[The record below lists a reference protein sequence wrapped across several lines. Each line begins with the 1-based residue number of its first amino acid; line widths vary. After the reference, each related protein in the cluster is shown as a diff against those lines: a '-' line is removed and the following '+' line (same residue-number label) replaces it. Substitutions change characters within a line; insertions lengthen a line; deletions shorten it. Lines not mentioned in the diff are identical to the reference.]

1 MSRSC
6 RAIAAA
12 WWLVLGLTLDLSPSR
27 VWAQFGVPPA
37 ELSSAVS
44 MDEADSAVRAHLER
58 ARAYVADRQYDEAVE
73 TLRQVMESHG
83 AKMVPLAPGRYV
95 NLADYC
101 HVQISALPPEALAL
115 YRQRVDPVAETWYR
129 EGLERHSAARL
140 AEVVDQMFCSSWG
153 DDALWILGEIEL
165 EQGHYGAA
173 RTAWQRLIEAPPA
186 RVPAEKFTAALAEPD
201 LPLDQR
207 ALLEKW

>member
-1 MSRSC
+1 MCQSC

-12 WWLVLGLTLDLSPSR
+12 WWLVLGLTLDLSPSPA
-27 VWAQFGVPPA
+27 WAQFGVAPA

-58 ARAYVADRQYDEAVE
+58 ARAYVADQQYDEAVE

-83 AKMVPLAPGRYV
+83 AKMVPLVPSRYV

-101 HVQISALPPEALAL
+101 HVQIAALPPEALAL

-129 EGLERHSAARL
+129 EGLEHRSAARL

-153 DDALWILGEIEL
+153 DDALLSLGEIEL
-165 EQGHYGAA
+165 EQGHYGA
-173 RTAWQRLIEAPPA
+173 RPP
-186 RVPAEKFTAALAEPD
+186 PGSD
-201 LPLDQR
+201 
-207 ALLEKW
+207 